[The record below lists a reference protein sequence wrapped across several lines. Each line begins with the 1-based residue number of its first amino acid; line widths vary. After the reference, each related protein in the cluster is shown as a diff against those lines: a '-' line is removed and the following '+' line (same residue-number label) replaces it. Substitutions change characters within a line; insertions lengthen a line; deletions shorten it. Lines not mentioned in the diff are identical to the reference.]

1 MSLGEMIILVCIIAA
16 FISFAGTL
24 GWAAHIEHRPERRTA
39 PSRRAGAGG
48 PRLRH
53 PFHHA

>member
-1 MSLGEMIILVCIIAA
+1 MSLGEIIILVCIIAA

-24 GWAAHIEHRPERRTA
+24 GWAAHIEHRPEGRAVPPRH
-39 PSRRAGAGG
+39 AGARG

>member
-1 MSLGEMIILVCIIAA
+1 MSLGEIIILVCIVAA

-24 GWAAHIEHRPERRTA
+24 GWAAHIEHSPERR
-39 PSRRAGAGG
+39 PVPPRQAGARG
-48 PRLRH
+48 PGLRH

>member
-1 MSLGEMIILVCIIAA
+1 MSLEEIIILVCIIAA

-24 GWAAHIEHRPERRTA
+24 GWAAHIEHRPERRA
-39 PSRRAGAGG
+39 VPPRQAGAHGS
-48 PRLRH
+48 RLRH